1 MRVYTAEVNNNR
13 YGSTV
18 WLRTSDET
26 GERFMP
32 EEIKVMFTQDD
43 DGVIKVMVVP
53 VATSGDMEIGTVI
66 GRKRV
71 KLANLAP
78 GHNAADVEI
87 YQGGEATANH
97 NGVYSEVVETAA
109 IEGIGDDTYG
119 RNEHDYDLDDDG
131 DDENDTIYDASD
143 DDLPEPTEATE
154 RAVTMDDVAALRAI
168 VQEGITATGAP
179 TIRGRRITNVHSD
192 DQSDELFAQMMMAA
206 TTDRAI
212 PATRE

>member
-1 MRVYTAEVNNNR
+1 
-13 YGSTV
+13 
-18 WLRTSDET
+18 
-26 GERFMP
+26 
-32 EEIKVMFTQDD
+32 
-43 DGVIKVMVVP
+43 
-53 VATSGDMEIGTVI
+53 
-66 GRKRV
+66 
-71 KLANLAP
+71 
-78 GHNAADVEI
+78 VEI

-109 IEGIGDDTYG
+109 IEGIGDDTYD
-119 RNEHDYDLDDDG
+119 RDEQDYDLDDDG